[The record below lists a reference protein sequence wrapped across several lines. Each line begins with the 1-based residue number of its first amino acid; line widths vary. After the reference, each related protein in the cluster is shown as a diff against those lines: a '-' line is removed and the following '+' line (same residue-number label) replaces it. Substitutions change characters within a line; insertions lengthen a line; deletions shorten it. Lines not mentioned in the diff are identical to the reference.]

1 MSISNFDI
9 SKWTPHFLPKNS
21 SCSHLCFKN
30 DISILPISQTKKFGV
45 IFDSSLSLTLLIQAI
60 SKFFSFCCDNKKYL
74 QTLPDV
80 LIARVAT
87 WTLAEIHCCKWLAS
101 LLGQVS
107 VSNIILTWT
116 SHPTLIPCQLYMV
129 LSFSVPFTVVLHYPL
144 TISKCFLQCRESTI
158 RIKTVGPFVYST
170 PGRWDDLSDWHV
182 W

>member
-1 MSISNFDI
+1 MQSFVFQQM
-9 SKWTPHFLPKNS
+9 TFPFFQFLRPKN
-21 SCSHLCFKN
+21 LE
-30 DISILPISQTKKFGV
+30 
-45 IFDSSLSLTLLIQAI
+45 LSLTPLFLSPCLSKPSVSSFHSIVTIKNI
-60 SKFFSFCCDNKKYL
+60 SRHCQMSSLPGWQHGPWWRSTAVTIKHASWIFCSL
-74 QTLPDV
+74 FLLPD
-80 LIARVAT
+80 T
-87 WTLAEIHCCKWLAS
+87 TWLAS

-170 PGRWDDLSDWHV
+170 PERWDDLSDWHV